1 MTTIAVDDDVRD
13 ELLKISAELQ
23 MRLGRRVNYNDVIRY
38 LIGRKRA
45 RPELLDDYA
54 VEGLESREGIDELY
68 EERRR
73 DEERLE
79 RILRR

>member
-1 MTTIAVDDDVRD
+1 VTTIAVDEDVRD

-38 LIGRKRA
+38 LIGKKRV
-45 RPELLDDYA
+45 RPELLDEYV
-54 VEGLESREGIDELY
+54 VEGLDSEEGLTELY

>member
-38 LIGRKRA
+38 LIGKKRI
-45 RPELLDDYA
+45 RPELLDEFV
-54 VEGLESREGIDELY
+54 VEGLDSKEGLEELRRD
-68 EERRR
+68 RRR

-79 RILRR
+79 RLLRR

>member
-38 LIGRKRA
+38 LIGKKRV
-45 RPELLDDYA
+45 RPELLDEFV
-54 VEGLESREGIDELY
+54 VEGLDSKEGLEELKK
-68 EERRR
+68 ERRR

-79 RILRR
+79 RLLRN

>member
-1 MTTIAVDDDVRD
+1 MTTIAVDEDVRD

-38 LIGRKRA
+38 LIGKKRV
-45 RPELLDDYA
+45 RPELLDEYV
-54 VEGLESREGIDELY
+54 VEGLDSEEGLTELY

>member
-1 MTTIAVDDDVRD
+1 MTTIAVDEDVRD

-23 MRLGRRVNYNDVIRY
+23 MRFGRRVNYNDVIRY
-38 LIGRKRA
+38 LIGKKRV
-45 RPELLDDYA
+45 RPELLDEYV
-54 VEGLESREGIDELY
+54 VEGLDSEEGLTELY

>member
-38 LIGRKRA
+38 LIGKKKV
-45 RPELLDDYA
+45 RPELLDEYV
-54 VEGLESREGIDELY
+54 VEGLDSKEGLEELRI
-68 EERRR
+68 ERRR
-73 DEERLE
+73 DEEKLE
-79 RILRR
+79 RLLRR

>member
-23 MRLGRRVNYNDVIRY
+23 MKLGRRVNYNDVIRY
-38 LIGRKRA
+38 LIGKKRV
-45 RPELLDDYA
+45 RPELLDEFV
-54 VEGLESREGIDELY
+54 VEGLDSGEGIEELRM
-68 EERRR
+68 ERKR

-79 RILRR
+79 RLLRH